1 MGWWS
6 VDILGGDTPLD
17 YLGDISDMIGV
28 ESLCTESNIV
38 GVKEKLAGLIPK
50 VIDGT
55 LFESD
60 EYEYWTGYQVLAV
73 KLLEY
78 GVSLDGNVKEILI
91 SHIEQDDWQDAER
104 VKVIDSLISEIKKHD
119 GEIVKINSRGLFE
132 MLGEAIESGNNGLIN
147 K

>member
-17 YLGDISDMIGV
+17 YLGEISDMIGV
-28 ESLCTESNIV
+28 ESLYTESDIP

-55 LFESD
+55 LFDSD
-60 EYEYWTGYQVLAV
+60 EYKYWIGYQVFAV

-78 GVSLDGNVKEILI
+78 GVSLDDDVKEILI
-91 SHIEQDDWQDAER
+91 SHIEQDEWQDAER
-104 VKVIDSLISEIKKHD
+104 VKVIDNLISEIKKYN
-119 GEIVKINSRGLFE
+119 GEIVKINSKGLFE
-132 MLGEAIESGNNGLIN
+132 VIGEAIQSGNNGLIN